1 MMLGSSAYTCG
12 LRGDLPVLFS
22 TSSQFQNWAVRAA
35 NGPISNPN
43 GESFNSNSLED
54 EPNANVPTTRLLK
67 PRNNKKKGWQWSKG
81 TAPGEYGGPPTH
93 INPRKYWGDVS
104 DPITNRNDFIWNK
117 EWLDLVHVVPAEPPQ
132 VQSPKQE
139 QEVGFLSLSRAMAL
153 NSLEVDLTQE
163 LMEPSKSVLEQQVEA
178 ARLGLP
184 TDEAITADKP
194 RWRVISTRR
203 EQQQW
208 DRASKAATGGTG
220 ILLRN
225 ANKSR
230 EDPAIS
236 AAQSKQ
242 QYIQLKQRLQLI
254 TLGLG
259 GLGTVSAYMSY
270 SPEVAASF
278 GAGLL
283 GSLAY
288 IRMLGNSVDS
298 YGVKGVQ
305 GTVRGALGQPRLLV
319 PVVLVMMYNRWNGIL
334 VPDFGFVHLDLI
346 PMLVGFFTYKIATF
360 VQAMQDV
367 LPTFGA
373 KIQS

>member
-1 MMLGSSAYTCG
+1 MLGSCTSTCG

-22 TSSQFQNWAVRAA
+22 TSSQFQNLAVRAA
-35 NGPISNPN
+35 SSPISNPN
-43 GESFNSNSLED
+43 DENFNSNSLED
-54 EPNANVPTTRLLK
+54 GSKANVPTTRLLK
-67 PRNNKKKGWQWSKG
+67 PSKKKRWQSSKG
-81 TAPGEYGGPPTH
+81 TAPGEYGGPPTY

-117 EWLDLVHVVPAEPPQ
+117 EWLGSVHVVPAEPPQ
-132 VQSPKQE
+132 VKSPKQE
-139 QEVGFLSLSRAMAL
+139 QEVGFLSLNRAMAL
-153 NSLEVDLTQE
+153 NSLEVDLTQD

-178 ARLGLP
+178 ARLGIP

-208 DRASKAATGGTG
+208 DSSSKAATGGTG
-220 ILLRN
+220 ILLSN

-230 EDPAIS
+230 EDPAII

-242 QYIQLKQRLQLI
+242 KYIQLKQRIQLI

-259 GLGTVSAYMSY
+259 GLGTVSAYISY

-373 KIQS
+373 KIES

>member
-1 MMLGSSAYTCG
+1 MLGSSTSTRG
-12 LRGDLPVLFS
+12 LRGHLVLFS
-22 TSSQFQNWAVRAA
+22 TSSQYKNLAVRSA
-35 NGPISNPN
+35 NGPSSNPN
-43 GESFNSNSLED
+43 GESLNSNPVEGR
-54 EPNANVPTTRLLK
+54 PNANVQTTRFLR
-67 PRNNKKKGWQWSKG
+67 PRKKKSLQWSKG
-81 TAPGEYGGPPTH
+81 TAPGEYGGPPTY

-117 EWLDLVHVVPAEPPQ
+117 EWLDRVHVVPAEPNQ
-132 VQSPKQE
+132 VQSSKQE
-139 QEVGFLSLSRAMAL
+139 QEVGFLSLNRAMAL

-163 LMEPSKSVLEQQVEA
+163 LMEPSKSVLDQQVEA

-184 TDEAITADKP
+184 TDEATTRDKP

-208 DRASKAATGGTG
+208 DRATKATTGGTG
-220 ILLRN
+220 QLLRN
-225 ANKSR
+225 LNKSR
-230 EDPAIS
+230 EDPAVL

-242 QYIQLKQRLQLI
+242 KYIQLKQRLQLI

-259 GLGTVSAYMSY
+259 GLGTVSVYISY

-305 GTVRGALGQPRLLV
+305 GSVRGALGQPRLLV
-319 PVVLVMMYNRWNGIL
+319 PVVLVMMYNRWNEIL
-334 VPDFGFVHLDLI
+334 VPDFGFVHLNLI

-360 VQAMQDV
+360 VQAIEDV

>member
-1 MMLGSSAYTCG
+1 
-12 LRGDLPVLFS
+12 
-22 TSSQFQNWAVRAA
+22 
-35 NGPISNPN
+35 
-43 GESFNSNSLED
+43 
-54 EPNANVPTTRLLK
+54 
-67 PRNNKKKGWQWSKG
+67 
-81 TAPGEYGGPPTH
+81 
-93 INPRKYWGDVS
+93 
-104 DPITNRNDFIWNK
+104 
-117 EWLDLVHVVPAEPPQ
+117 
-132 VQSPKQE
+132 
-139 QEVGFLSLSRAMAL
+139 MAL
-153 NSLEVDLTQE
+153 NSLEVDLTE
-163 LMEPSKSVLEQQVEA
+163 DLMEPSNSVLERQVEA

-220 ILLRN
+220 LLLRN
-225 ANKSR
+225 LNKSR
-230 EDPAIS
+230 EDPAVI

-242 QYIQLKQRLQLI
+242 HYIQLKQRLQLI

-259 GLGTVSAYMSY
+259 GLGTVSAYISY

-298 YGVKGVQ
+298 YGVEGVQ

-319 PVVLVMMYNRWNGIL
+319 PVVLVMMFNRWNEIL
-334 VPDFGFVHLDLI
+334 VPDFGFIHLDLI
-346 PMLVGFFTYKIATF
+346 PILVGFFTYKIATF
-360 VQAMQDV
+360 VQAIQDV
-367 LPTFGA
+367 LPTFGG